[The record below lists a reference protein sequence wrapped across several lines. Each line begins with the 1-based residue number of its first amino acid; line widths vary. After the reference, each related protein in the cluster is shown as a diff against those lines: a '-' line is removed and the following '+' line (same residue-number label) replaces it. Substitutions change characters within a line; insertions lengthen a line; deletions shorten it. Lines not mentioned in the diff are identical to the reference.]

1 MAQNSQYVLLVWGLA
16 TIGNYCLGW
25 SLGVPISSARAQAA
39 TQEIQ
44 EARNHQF
51 LSVSSVENEA
61 SARLAT
67 QQEKCARNRC
77 YILGHSLSALVR
89 KLLLLLTGQGTLC
102 ILLYFYQLTP
112 F

>member
-1 MAQNSQYVLLVWGLA
+1 MITKCGGRGVVRMPYVVLLVWDWQHWQLLPGLV
-16 TIGNYCLGW
+16 T
-25 SLGVPISSARAQAA
+25 SGVPISSARAQAA

-67 QQEKCARNRC
+67 QQEK
-77 YILGHSLSALVR
+77 
-89 KLLLLLTGQGTLC
+89 K
-102 ILLYFYQLTP
+102 
-112 F
+112 